1 MGIKLKDL
9 KKFKVAEL
17 KSIIKK
23 HSLGTVSKLK
33 KIQLIGK
40 ITSCENCN
48 TILSSLVL
56 PIRIRKAPSAKQLI
70 ARQKFKDMR
79 KKTKKQ
85 LPKRSIEKIEEI
97 KKVEKLGSVIED
109 IIVSIPKQPIEL
121 LKKLEL
127 TDDIPKKLSKHKFLN
142 SIFGEKDPFNFHK
155 TMRKV
160 IEEVDDE
167 KFEKF
172 MKLSKQEKRDL
183 LLNSHNNSMSLIKLI
198 SLI

>member
-97 KKVEKLGSVIED
+97 KKVEKLENVIED